1 MSKVVFTWGRMNP
14 PTVGHQKLVDKVKS
28 EAKKIGAMPHVFISH
43 SQDSKKNPL
52 SYEDKF
58 SIARK
63 AFGSSVTKSQA
74 KTIIQV
80 MQELE
85 KMGHTEVTLVV
96 GSDRLNEFKTFLNR
110 YNGKDCKFDKLEVVS
125 AGARDPEAYRIA

>member
-1 MSKVVFTWGRMNP
+1 MSKTVITWGRMNP
-14 PTVGHQKLVDKVKS
+14 PTVGHQKLVDKVKA
-28 EAKKIGAMPHVFISH
+28 EAKKRGAMPHVFITH
-43 SQDSKKNPL
+43 TQDNKKNPL
-52 SYEDKF
+52 DYNTKYK
-58 SIARK
+58 IARK
-63 AFGSSVTKSQA
+63 AFGSSVTKSNS

-110 YNGKDCKFDKLEVVS
+110 YNGKDFKFDKL
-125 AGARDPEAYRIA
+125 